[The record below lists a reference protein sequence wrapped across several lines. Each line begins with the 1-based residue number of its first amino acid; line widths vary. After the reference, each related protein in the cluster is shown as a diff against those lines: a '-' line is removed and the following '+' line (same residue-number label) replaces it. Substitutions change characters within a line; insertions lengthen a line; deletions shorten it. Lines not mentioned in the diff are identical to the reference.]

1 MAVIPGRAVAVFDLR
16 ALLKSGFLVK
26 TSQAAVIPYYG
37 GGLKVSLP
45 WK

>member
-16 ALLKSGFLVK
+16 ALLKSAFLVT
-26 TSQAAVIPYYG
+26 TSQSAAIPFYG
-37 GGLKVSLP
+37 GDLKVSLP